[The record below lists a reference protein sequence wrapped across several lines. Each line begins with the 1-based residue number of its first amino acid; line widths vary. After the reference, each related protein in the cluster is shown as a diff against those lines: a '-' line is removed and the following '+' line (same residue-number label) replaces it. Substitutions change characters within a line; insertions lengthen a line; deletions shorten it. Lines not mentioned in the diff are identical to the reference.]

1 MSPATVDHEALAAAG
16 PWIDTHCHL
25 TIDDDHPADPTSA
38 DRASAGSA
46 PDRGSQQQLDADSEV
61 GPQARAGAHSPARAQ
76 QPATDHVSLVI
87 DDARAHGVARLVT
100 IATDAASSVAAIAI
114 AAAHDP
120 VWASVGL
127 HPHDAK
133 DGTGGL
139 EALLDAP
146 KVVAVGECGLDYHY
160 EHSPRDDQR
169 RAFAE
174 QIDLAKRHD
183 LALVIHTR
191 EAWDDTFA
199 ILDAEGIPDR
209 TIIHCFTGGAAEAA
223 RCLDRGAYLSFSGIA
238 TFRNASDVRDAVGL
252 CPLDR
257 LLVETD
263 SPFLAP
269 VPYRGKPNRPEWV
282 PVVGAAVAE
291 VRGVEASVV
300 AGAVW
305 SNAAAVFR
313 LP

>member
-1 MSPATVDHEALAAAG
+1 MSPAAIDHEALAAAG

-25 TIDDDHPADPTSA
+25 TIDDDQSADPASASADPASA
-38 DRASAGSA
+38 DRASEETA
-46 PDRGSQQQLDADSEV
+46 PHRGSQQQFGADTEV
-61 GPQARAGAHSPARAQ
+61 APLARAQ
-76 QPATDHVSLVI
+76 KSATAHVASVI

-100 IATDAASSVAAIAI
+100 IATDAASSAAAIVI
-114 AAAHDP
+114 AAAHEP
-120 VWASVGL
+120 VWATVGL

-133 DGTGGL
+133 AGAHGL
-139 EALLDAP
+139 EAMLDAP

-191 EAWDDTFA
+191 EAWVDTFA
-199 ILDAEGIPDR
+199 ILDAEGIPER
-209 TIIHCFTGGAAEAA
+209 TIIHCFTGGATEAA
-223 RCLDRGAYLSFSGIA
+223 KCLDRGAYLSFSGIA
-238 TFRNASDVRDAVGL
+238 TFRNATDVRDAVEL

-291 VRGVEASVV
+291 VRGVEPSVV

-305 SNAAAVFR
+305 SNATAAFR